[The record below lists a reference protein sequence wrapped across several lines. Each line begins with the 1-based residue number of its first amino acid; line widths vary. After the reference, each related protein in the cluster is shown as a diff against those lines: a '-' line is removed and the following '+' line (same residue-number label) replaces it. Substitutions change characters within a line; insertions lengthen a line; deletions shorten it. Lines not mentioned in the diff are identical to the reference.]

1 MSFKKITLAIVKVKS
16 SGVDKLVG
24 DNCRVMGGFEMWEWK
39 KTQLKKHC
47 WYIQGSLARVSLGE
61 ERE

>member
-24 DNCRVMGGFEMWEWK
+24 DDCRIMGGFEMWE
-39 KTQLKKHC
+39 
-47 WYIQGSLARVSLGE
+47 
-61 ERE
+61 